1 MDLLVCF
8 ELEKE
13 GVKGPEV
20 LERGRV
26 DIEDWGEGQSKKEIV
41 DSSAGEL
48 SGFEIRHA
56 IDICSREMHSIEP
69 VNTALEAIG
78 TPFRLVSIQSI
89 FFIEADITHA
99 FLKYPRVEIR
109 FAAMS

>member
-8 ELEKE
+8 ELEEE
-13 GVKGPEV
+13 GVKGPKI

-26 DIEDWGEGQSKKEIV
+26 DIEDWGEGQSKKEII
-41 DSSAGEL
+41 DSSAREL
-48 SGFEIRHA
+48 SGFEIRQA
-56 IDICSREMHSIEP
+56 IDVCSREMHSIEP
-69 VNTALEAIG
+69 VNTALETLR
-78 TPFRLVSIQSI
+78 TPSRLVPIQHI